1 MYNNYNLRSDYY
13 NYNNNNYNQPTFT
26 ENASPSKL
34 YDPYQGFIRG
44 NMFKS
49 LYNDYKL
56 KNPVELQAMTDKEQL
71 LLMLDALS
79 FAMVD
84 ISLYLTIYPNDKDM
98 TELYNQYR
106 QQEKA
111 ICEQYE
117 NMFGPLTTDSE
128 VLSKGWTWN
137 SSPWPW
143 EK

>member
-1 MYNNYNLRSDYY
+1 MYSNANLRSEYY

-26 ENASPSKL
+26 ENANPSKL

-56 KNPVELQAMTDKEQL
+56 TKPVELQAMTDKEQL
-71 LLMLDALS
+71 LLMIDALS

-84 ISLYLTIYPNDKDM
+84 IGLYLTIYPNDRDM
-98 TELYNQYR
+98 SELYNQYR
-106 QQEKA
+106 EQENA
-111 ICEQYE
+111 LTEQYE
-117 NMFGPLTTDSE
+117 NMFGPLTMNSDA
-128 VLSKGWTWN
+128 LNKGWTWN
-137 SSPWPW
+137 KSPWPW

>member
-1 MYNNYNLRSDYY
+1 MYNDYNLRNDYY
-13 NYNNNNYNQPTFT
+13 NYVNNNYNQPTFT
-26 ENASPSKL
+26 ENANPNKL

-56 KNPVELQAMTDKEQL
+56 KNPVEIEAVTDKEQL
-71 LLMLDALS
+71 LLMIDALS
-79 FAMVD
+79 FAMTD
-84 ISLYLTIYPNDKDM
+84 IALYLTIYPNDKDM
-98 TELYNQYR
+98 LELRNQYNKQEMAVR
-106 QQEKA
+106 Q
-111 ICEQYE
+111 QYE
-117 NMFGPLTTDSE
+117 NMYGPLTTSSD

>member
-1 MYNNYNLRSDYY
+1 MYNNHDLRSEYY
-13 NYNNNNYNQPTFT
+13 NYVNNNYNQPTFT
-26 ENASPSKL
+26 ENANPSKL

-56 KNPVELQAMTDKEQL
+56 KNTVELQAMTDKEQL
-71 LLMLDALS
+71 LLMLDALG

-84 ISLYLTIYPNDKDM
+84 ISLYLTIYPNDRDM

-111 ICEQYE
+111 VCDQYE
-117 NMFGPLTTDSE
+117 KMYGPLTTDSE

>member
-1 MYNNYNLRSDYY
+1 MYNNHDLRSEYY
-13 NYNNNNYNQPTFT
+13 NYVNNNYNQPTFT
-26 ENASPSKL
+26 EHANPSKL

-111 ICEQYE
+111 ICNQYE
-117 NMFGPLTTDSE
+117 NMYGPLTTDSE
-128 VLSKGWTWN
+128 VLSKGWAWN

>member
-1 MYNNYNLRSDYY
+1 MYNNHDLRSEYY
-13 NYNNNNYNQPTFT
+13 NYVNNNYNQPTFT
-26 ENASPSKL
+26 ENANPSKL

-71 LLMLDALS
+71 LLMLDALG

-84 ISLYLTIYPNDKDM
+84 ISLYLTIYPNDRDM

-111 ICEQYE
+111 VCDQYE
-117 NMFGPLTTDSE
+117 KMYGPLTTDCE

>member
-1 MYNNYNLRSDYY
+1 MYNNHDLRSEYY
-13 NYNNNNYNQPTFT
+13 NYVNNNYNQPTFT
-26 ENASPSKL
+26 ENANPSKL

-71 LLMLDALS
+71 LLMLDALG

-84 ISLYLTIYPNDKDM
+84 ISLYLTIYPNDRDM

-111 ICEQYE
+111 VCDQYE
-117 NMFGPLTTDSE
+117 KMYGPLTTDSE

>member
-1 MYNNYNLRSDYY
+1 MYNNHDLRSEYY
-13 NYNNNNYNQPTFT
+13 NYVNNNYNQPTFT
-26 ENASPSKL
+26 ENANPSKL

-111 ICEQYE
+111 ICNQYE
-117 NMFGPLTTDSE
+117 NMYGSLTTDSE

>member
-1 MYNNYNLRSDYY
+1 MYNNHDLRSEYY
-13 NYNNNNYNQPTFT
+13 NYVNNNYNQPTFT
-26 ENASPSKL
+26 ENANPSKL

-71 LLMLDALS
+71 LLMLDALG

-84 ISLYLTIYPNDKDM
+84 ISLYLTIYPNDRDM

-106 QQEKA
+106 RQEKA
-111 ICEQYE
+111 VCDQYE
-117 NMFGPLTTDSE
+117 KMYGPLTTDSE

>member
-1 MYNNYNLRSDYY
+1 MYNNHDLRSEYY
-13 NYNNNNYNQPTFT
+13 NYVNNNYNQPTFT
-26 ENASPSKL
+26 ENANPSKL

-56 KNPVELQAMTDKEQL
+56 KNPVELQAMTDIEQL

-111 ICEQYE
+111 ICNQYE
-117 NMFGPLTTDSE
+117 NMYGPLTTDSE

>member
-1 MYNNYNLRSDYY
+1 MYNNHDLRSEYY
-13 NYNNNNYNQPTFT
+13 NYVNNNYNQPTFT
-26 ENASPSKL
+26 ENANPSKL

-56 KNPVELQAMTDKEQL
+56 KNPVQLQAMTDKEQL
-71 LLMLDALS
+71 LLMIDALS

-84 ISLYLTIYPNDKDM
+84 ISLYLTIYPNDRDM

-111 ICEQYE
+111 VCDQYE
-117 NMFGPLTTDSE
+117 KMYGPLTTDSE

>member
-1 MYNNYNLRSDYY
+1 MYNNHDLRSEYY
-13 NYNNNNYNQPTFT
+13 NYVNNNYNQPTFT
-26 ENASPSKL
+26 ENANPSKL

-111 ICEQYE
+111 ICNQYE
-117 NMFGPLTTDSE
+117 NMYGPLTTDSE